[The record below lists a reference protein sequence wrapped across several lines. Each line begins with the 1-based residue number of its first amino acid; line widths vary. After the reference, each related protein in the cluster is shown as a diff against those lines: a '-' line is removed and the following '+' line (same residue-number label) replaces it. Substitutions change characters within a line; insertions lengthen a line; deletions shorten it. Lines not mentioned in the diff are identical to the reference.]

1 MRGMFLIPLV
11 GALVFLLSV
20 FQKTWLRHRLSYFLF
35 HSALAI
41 FVSGCLIK
49 GIIEISGRSTSL
61 EQLYWGAGVLFLGLS
76 FLSALIGKHAQQT
89 EVSPTY
95 K

>member
-11 GALVFLLSV
+11 GALVFLLAV
-20 FQKTWLRHRLSYFLF
+20 LQETWLRYRLSYVLF
-35 HSALAI
+35 NSAIAI
-41 FVSGCLIK
+41 LVSGCLIK

-61 EQLYWGAGVLFLGLS
+61 EQPYWIVGALFLGAS
-76 FLSALIGKHAQQT
+76 FLSGWMGK
-89 EVSPTY
+89 SP